1 MSSGNRFFR
10 KLLLKEE
17 KTPNDH
23 YILAMKFLFFGE
35 EVNDGDH
42 FDIDQSMKH
51 FEKVTTS
58 ESDLVPLGYYGMALS
73 AHHKDPEDPVIT
85 KLVMEGL
92 DRDKEREHHQALRD
106 GYDMLYI
113 RKILLESLEQQEIL
127 SHFEDMNQNLTLGYR
142 MTGHAY
148 LDSREEFEIDEE
160 ELLEQ
165 WEERDYDI
173 LKKAQENFYQA
184 FMRGDLESFEP
195 LYDCTLELKEWS
207 TMFEILERRM
217 THDSIKTPE
226 LLRKCTILS
235 KDFERGISLLQKG
248 CDYSYRYLDPLERVK
263 KYIEMRK
270 KFPSHMTGITSEAK
284 ELITQTRCTENVET
298 GVIRTRG
305 DPVAEAAGKGIENIL
320 PGQNPPA
327 VLVD

>member
-42 FDIDQSMKH
+42 FDIDQAMKH
-51 FEKVTTS
+51 FEEVTIS
-58 ESDLVPLGYYGMALS
+58 ESDLVPLGYYGMALA
-73 AHHKDPEDPVIT
+73 AHCKDSEDPVVRV
-85 KLVMEGL
+85 LVMEGL
-92 DRDKEREHHQALRD
+92 DRDKNREHHQALRD
-106 GYDMLYI
+106 GYDILYI
-113 RKILLESLEQQEIL
+113 RKILLESLQHQEML

-142 MTGHAY
+142 MAGHAY
-148 LDSREEFEIDEE
+148 LDSREEFEIDE

-195 LYDCTLELKEWS
+195 LYDCTLELKEWN

-217 THDSIKTPE
+217 THDRIKTPE

-248 CDYSYRYLDPLERVK
+248 CEYSYRYLDPLEKVR
-263 KYIEMRK
+263 KYMKMRE
-270 KFPSHMTGITSEAK
+270 KFPAYVTG
-284 ELITQTRCTENVET
+284 ITQTR
-298 GVIRTRG
+298 G
-305 DPVAEAAGKGIENIL
+305 DPTEEAVKGIESTL
-320 PGQNPPA
+320 PDQSPQA